1 VSTPEPPARQSP
13 DLTLASTGALSGLA
27 LIPLVGGVLQ
37 PWAQEALAKGQRE
50 LAHQFYE
57 EVAETLRRQADR
69 LGHVELEGFLA
80 RREAAAALNETLGLA
95 ARTASREKHRLLAQ
109 ALVNSAAAMD
119 DVDPLLPQFW
129 SMIARHSALDV
140 KLLNFLSDPV
150 NLAIRA
156 GYEFEGNPYQG
167 ECLFAV
173 LPELRHGNLVRRD
186 GYVEFVADED
196 DDRVEEDNEEYD
208 GPEHDP
214 ATPPG
219 PYFLFWHSMKRLFDD
234 DLIEPLDRDMDFDDY
249 LDSFQ
254 EMELSLGQEEPMN
267 DGLYPGRPF
276 ESLSELG
283 ARYLAFVSLPA

>member
-1 VSTPEPPARQSP
+1 MRPSL
-13 DLTLASTGALSGLA
+13 DLALASTGALSGLA
-27 LIPLVGGVLQ
+27 LIPVVGGVLQ
-37 PWAQEALAKGQRE
+37 PWAQEALARGQRE
-50 LAHQFYE
+50 LTRQFYE

-80 RREAAAALNETLGLA
+80 RREVAAALNEALGLA
-95 ARTASREKHRLLAQ
+95 ARTASREKHRMLAQ
-109 ALVNSAAAMD
+109 ALVNTAAATD
-119 DVDPLLPQFW
+119 DLDPMLPRFW

-140 KLLNFLSDPV
+140 KLLHFLSDPV

-167 ECLFAV
+167 DCLFAV

-196 DDRVEEDNEEYD
+196 NDRTDEDDEAYD

-219 PYFLFWHSMKRLFDD
+219 PYFLFWHSMKRLFND
-234 DLIEPLDRDMDFDDY
+234 DLIEPLSSDLDFDSY
-249 LDSFQ
+249 LGSFE
-254 EMELSLGQEEPMN
+254 EMELSLGHEEPMS

-276 ESLSELG
+276 ESVTELG
-283 ARYLAFVSLPA
+283 ARYLAFVSLPV